1 MRAVRERFA
10 KGRLSRAR
18 ETEKKREKEKKPGE
32 VRSMETGINQSAHV
46 ESSGGL
52 AGRSGGASLGLI
64 KLQIV
69 SAHVH
74 VVIRRVTRVTLSACI
89 SIRRPFTPV

>member
-52 AGRSGGASLGLI
+52 AGRSGASLGLI

-89 SIRRPFTPV
+89 SIRRPFTLV

>member
-1 MRAVRERFA
+1 
-10 KGRLSRAR
+10 
-18 ETEKKREKEKKPGE
+18 
-32 VRSMETGINQSAHV
+32 METGINQSAHV

-52 AGRSGGASLGLI
+52 AGRSGASLGLI

-89 SIRRPFTPV
+89 SIRRPFTLV

>member
-1 MRAVRERFA
+1 LRAVRERFA

-52 AGRSGGASLGLI
+52 AGRSGASLGLI

-89 SIRRPFTPV
+89 SIRRPFTLV

>member
-1 MRAVRERFA
+1 
-10 KGRLSRAR
+10 
-18 ETEKKREKEKKPGE
+18 
-32 VRSMETGINQSAHV
+32 METGINQSAHV

-52 AGRSGGASLGLI
+52 AGRNGASLGLI

-74 VVIRRVTRVTLSACI
+74 VIRRVTRVTLSACI